1 MSLSFNKFKST
12 TIYGNFQNSD
22 LDQNNTSNANA
33 IFDRNMLV
41 NGTLQANDCSFDT
54 IKFNGNIISNGL
66 TISPTEICYLK
77 NVSSNIQTQINSVK
91 TQADGL
97 STLLTGASWDA
108 TYQYLDLAYNSH
120 IYGILFLGPDNNL
133 NVNSILTSLP
143 STYVNNTS
151 LNTRLGNYTT
161 TTDLSN
167 NYVKNSILLNYTT
180 TSDLSSNYV
189 KNSALSSQL

>member
-22 LDQNNTSNANA
+22 LDQNNTSNANS

-41 NGTLQANDCSFDT
+41 NGTLQANDCSFNT

-66 TISPTEICYLK
+66 TISPTEISYLK

-97 STLLTGASWDA
+97 STLLTGASWNA
-108 TYQYLDLAYNSH
+108 TYQYLDLAYNAH
-120 IYGILFLGPDNNL
+120 VYGDFFAW
-133 NVNSILTSLP
+133 
-143 STYVNNTS
+143 
-151 LNTRLGNYTT
+151 
-161 TTDLSN
+161 SN
-167 NYVKNSILLNYTT
+167 
-180 TSDLSSNYV
+180 
-189 KNSALSSQL
+189 